1 MEENISNTEET
12 ADPTNELKLGLRS
25 HDFLKIKVQGLIV

>member
-1 MEENISNTEET
+1 MEENNLNNEET

-25 HDFLKIKVQGLIV
+25 HDFIKIKVSGLIV